1 MCTLSWWQT
10 QESYGVFFNRDESI
24 RRSVAQPPA
33 AREQDGVAYLA
44 PLDPDGG
51 GTWIFANRAGLIG
64 CLLNNYQAP
73 FKAEDPIS
81 RGLLLISLADQATT
95 VTAAEAVE
103 EVEVVRYSGFHLFLL
118 NGETTLLY
126 NWDGNRLT
134 QQSGSELSRP
144 LTSSGF
150 RPEEVAAYR
159 QEQFRLQVLPED
171 AAFVDRLEKF
181 HSFHDERLPAHSPL
195 MVRSDA
201 RTVSQSRVTVEP
213 RGISFSY
220 RGVGLHRQIQPATL
234 TILKR
239 DS

>member
-1 MCTLSWWQT
+1 MCTLSWWRT
-10 QESYGVFFNRDESI
+10 EESWGVFFNRDESL

-33 AREQDGVAYLA
+33 PREEDGVAYLA

-51 GTWIFANRAGLIG
+51 GTWIFVNRAGLIG

-73 FKAEDPIS
+73 FKAEHPIS
-81 RGLLLISLADQATT
+81 RGLLLRSLAGQAST
-95 VTAAEAVE
+95 VAAAEAVE
-103 EVEVVRYSGFHLFLL
+103 EAEHARYSGFHLFLF

-126 NWDGNRLT
+126 NWDGKRLT
-134 QQSGSELSRP
+134 RQSGSELSRP

-159 QEQFRLQVLPED
+159 KNRFSQRVLPED
-171 AAFVDRLEKF
+171 AAFIDRLEEF

-195 MVRSDA
+195 MVRSEA
-201 RTVSQSRVTVEP
+201 RTVSQSRVAVDRQRVSFDYRAVEP
-213 RGISFSY
+213 
-220 RGVGLHRQIQPATL
+220 HRRIQPAILTTL
-234 TILKR
+234 DR